1 MVRFE
6 HIEFLYLLFGIPI
19 FILLFTTGRHMRKAA
34 LNRLGDM
41 RILKRLMPEV
51 SRDKVILKFILLNLA
66 YAFLVIAIANPQT
79 GSKLEKI
86 QRKGID
92 LVVALD
98 ISNSML
104 ARDIKP
110 DRLSR
115 ARQALFKLIDR
126 LQGDRIGIVIFAGKA
141 YTQLPIT
148 TDYAAAKMFVTTL
161 APDDIPSQGTAIGDA
176 IELGTSSFD
185 DNEHSKAIIII
196 TDGENHEGNAIEAA
210 RAAAENG
217 IRVYTIGMGLPD
229 GSPIPV
235 INSYGQQTG
244 FKKDREGNTVITR
257 LNEIMLQ
264 QIASA
269 GNGDYVRANNTQA
282 GLNKIFE
289 KINAL
294 EKSEIETR
302 TFTDYEDQ
310 FQYFLGLALL
320 LVFFE
325 FLIFDR
331 KTRWAARIRLF
342 DQNNITRK
350 S

>member
-6 HIEFLYLLFGIPI
+6 HIEYLYLLMGIP
-19 FILLFTTGRHMRKAA
+19 LFTILFIIGMSMRNTA
-34 LNRLGDM
+34 LKRLGD
-41 RILKRLMPEV
+41 LGVLERLMPDT
-51 SRDKVILKFILLNLA
+51 SKNKVILKFIVMNLA
-66 YAFLVIAIANPQT
+66 FALLVLGIANPQT
-79 GSKLEKI
+79 GSRLEKI

-92 LVVALD
+92 IVVALD

-104 ARDIKP
+104 AQDIKP

-115 ARQALFKLIDR
+115 AKQALFKLIDK
-126 LQGDRIGIVIFAGKA
+126 LQGDRIGVIIFAGKA

-148 TDYAAAKMFVTTL
+148 TDYAAAKMFVSTIT
-161 APDDIPSQGTAIGDA
+161 PKDIPSQGTAIAQA
-176 IELGTSSFD
+176 IELGIGSFD
-185 DNEHSKAIIII
+185 DSDHSKAIIII
-196 TDGENHEGNAIEAA
+196 TDGENHEGDAIEAS
-210 RAAAENG
+210 RAASQLG

-244 FKKDREGNTVITR
+244 FKKDREGNTVITK
-257 LNEIMLQ
+257 LNEVMLQ
-264 QIASA
+264 QIAAA

-282 GLNKIFE
+282 GLSKIFE

-302 TFTDYEDQ
+302 MFTDYEDQ
-310 FQYFLGLALL
+310 FQYFLGFGLL
-320 LVFFE
+320 LLFLE

-331 KTRWAARIRLF
+331 KTRWASNIRLF
-342 DQNNITRK
+342 EKKNER
-350 S
+350 

>member
-19 FILLFTTGRHMRKAA
+19 FILLFTTGRHMRKVA
-34 LNRLGDM
+34 LKRLGDM
-41 RILKRLMPEV
+41 RILNRLMPEV
-51 SRDKVILKFILLNLA
+51 SRDKVILKFILINLA
-66 YAFLVIAIANPQT
+66 YTFLVIAIANPQT

-176 IELGTSSFD
+176 IELGTTSFD

-244 FKKDREGNTVITR
+244 FKKDRGGNTVITR

-320 LVFFE
+320 LVFLE

>member
-1 MVRFE
+1 MIRFE
-6 HIEFLYLLFGIPI
+6 HISFLYLLLGIPV
-19 FILLFTTGRHMRKAA
+19 FTILFVLGLRMKQAA
-34 LNRLGDM
+34 LKRLGDSNILNRLIPDAS
-41 RILKRLMPEV
+41 KE
-51 SRDKVILKFILLNLA
+51 KVILKFIILNIA
-66 YAFLVIAIANPQT
+66 YVFLVIGIANPQT

-92 LVVALD
+92 IVVALD

-104 ARDIKP
+104 AQDIKP

-115 ARQALFKLIDR
+115 AKQALFKLIDK

-148 TDYAAAKMFVTTL
+148 TDYAAAKMFVSTIS
-161 APDDIPSQGTAIGDA
+161 PKDIPSQGTAIGEA
-176 IELGTSSFD
+176 IALGIESFEE
-185 DNEHSKAIIII
+185 NEQSKAIIII
-196 TDGENHEGNAIEAA
+196 TDGENHEGNAMEEAQVA
-210 RAAAENG
+210 SQMD

-257 LNEIMLQ
+257 LNEVMLQ
-264 QIASA
+264 QVAAA
-269 GNGDYVRANNTQA
+269 GDGDYVRANNTQA
-282 GLNKIFE
+282 GLNKILE

-294 EKSEIETR
+294 EEGEIETR
-302 TFTDYEDQ
+302 MFTDYEDQ
-310 FQYFLGLALL
+310 FQYFLGFGLL
-320 LVFFE
+320 LFFLE

-331 KTRWAARIRLF
+331 KTKWARNIKLF
-342 DQNNITRK
+342 EKHNSK
-350 S
+350 H